1 VLAGR
6 VRAATIQGAAAED
19 IAPSRRL
26 YGGGGASV
34 RGYGFQ
40 GVGPRD
46 MLGNPTGGGSLV
58 EFALEAR
65 IETPLL
71 GGAIEVVPFIDA
83 GSVGRGSTPDF
94 AEIRFGAGVGL
105 RYKTSFGPI
114 RIDVAAPLNPTEFD
128 SPVVVYVSL
137 GQAF

>member
-1 VLAGR
+1 
-6 VRAATIQGAAAED
+6 
-19 IAPSRRL
+19 
-26 YGGGGASV
+26 V

-46 MLGNPTGGGSLV
+46 AFGNPQGGASLV
-58 EFALEAR
+58 ELALEAR
-65 IETPLL
+65 VPTPLF

-83 GSVGRGSTPDF
+83 GSVSRGSTPTF
-94 AEIRFGAGVGL
+94 GEIRWGAGMGM
-105 RYKTSFGPI
+105 RYKTTFGPI
-114 RIDVAAPLNPTEFD
+114 RIDVAAPLNPNAFD

>member
-1 VLAGR
+1 
-6 VRAATIQGAAAED
+6 VRAATIQGAGIDD

-46 MLGNPTGGGSLV
+46 AAGNPTGGASLL
-58 EFALEAR
+58 EFAIEAR
-65 IETPLL
+65 VETPLF
-71 GGAIEVVPFIDA
+71 GGAVELVPFIDA
-83 GSVGRGSTPDF
+83 GSVARGSTPDF
-94 AEIRFGAGVGL
+94 DEIRFGAGVGL
-105 RYKTSFGPI
+105 RYKTTFGPI
-114 RIDVAAPLNPTEFD
+114 RVDVATPLNPTEFD